1 MTEPEFRA
9 LLDRYLNGK
18 ASPEESKLL
27 DQFFDSYQHERNDIP
42 GIRAEVKSDIKEAI
56 VKRLREKKEGTIKIV
71 PIRQSRLWLRVAAAV
86 SLTLLASYFLFT
98 GYTSQDQT
106 DETIAVKHIEQSTT
120 RGQRYDIVLSD
131 GTKVKL
137 NSKSNLSYPESF
149 EGKTREIT
157 LTGEAYFDVAHDAT
171 KPFIVHTG
179 STSTRVLGTSFNVSS
194 DTNAVTVT
202 LVEGK
207 VNVTTP
213 HGDALLAPNQQA
225 IIKTG
230 TDVINT
236 SNVDVTRFTAWT
248 NNRLIFE
255 NTTLSDVFEKLENW
269 YNVDIDVD
277 SDAINNCI
285 ITAKYENESLENVL
299 NSFKFMLKMDYTIE
313 NRHVTVTGKGCN

>member
-9 LLDRYLNGK
+9 LLDRYLIGK
-18 ASPEESKLL
+18 ASPEERKLL
-27 DQFFDSYQHERNDIP
+27 DQFFDSYQHERPDIP
-42 GIRAEVKSDIKEAI
+42 DIRAEVKSDIKEAI

-86 SLTLLASYFLFT
+86 SLILLASYFLFI
-98 GYTSQDQT
+98 GYASQDQT
-106 DETIAVKHIEQSTT
+106 GDKIAVKNIEQSTA

-131 GTKVKL
+131 GTNVKL
-137 NSKSNLSYPESF
+137 NSNSSLSYPKIF
-149 EGKTREIT
+149 EGNTREII

-194 DTNAVTVT
+194 DTNTVTVT

-213 HGDALLAPNQQA
+213 HGDAMLVPNQQA

-236 SNVDVTRFTAWT
+236 INVDVTQFTAWT

-255 NTTLSDVFEKLENW
+255 NIPLSEVFEKLENW
-269 YNVDIDVD
+269 YNVDIDVE

-299 NSFKFMLKMDYTIE
+299 SSFKFMLKMDYTIE
-313 NRHVTVTGKGCN
+313 KRNVKVTGKGCN